1 MSEQSKGRLLNAANV
16 GVPVFMLGALLY
28 AAVEFGRLK
37 HTVEVLVDIPVRIE
51 AVSSR
56 VAITERFGD
65 RLTSLESQ
73 RIRDAETQ
81 MSIVKQL
88 ARIEALIQ
96 QKESGK

>member
-1 MSEQSKGRLLNAANV
+1 MSEQSKGRLINAANV

-37 HTVEVLVDIPVRIE
+37 QTVEALVDIPSRVE
-51 AVSSR
+51 AISSR
-56 VAITERFGD
+56 VTVAERLGD
-65 RLTSLESQ
+65 RITSLEAQ

-88 ARIEALIQ
+88 ARIETLIQ
-96 QKESGK
+96 QKESGR

>member
-1 MSEQSKGRLLNAANV
+1 MSDLTKGRLINAANV

-37 HTVEVLVDIPVRIE
+37 HTVEMLGDIPAQIE
-51 AVSSR
+51 SISSR
-56 VAITERFGD
+56 VAVTERFGE
-65 RLTSLESQ
+65 RITSLEAQ

-96 QKESGK
+96 QKESK